1 MIFYFSG
8 TGNSLY
14 AATVIGDN
22 TCDCIVDISHALK
35 SGNMSYRIK
44 NGERIGFVFPAYYSG
59 LPTIVSEFIEN
70 VNIIAD
76 DDCYTFAVITCGGS
90 AAGADMMFR
99 DRMSAVSMHVD
110 CVYELKMP
118 DNYVIIYNPPTE
130 TDAAEKMKS
139 AKADLFD
146 IIEDIGKNKKGGYKS
161 SAAGKIM
168 SVVMQTAYGLM
179 RNTKKFYADDKCVSC
194 GKCAENCPI
203 DIIELVDGKPVWTKG
218 KCVHCT
224 SCINRCP
231 AKAIQYGK
239 ATEKRCRYTN
249 DIINQ

>member
-22 TCDCIVDISHALK
+22 TCDCIVDISQAMK
-35 SGNMSYRIK
+35 SGNMSFRIK
-44 NGERIGFVFPAYYSG
+44 DGEKIGFVFPAYYSG
-59 LPTIVSEFIEN
+59 LPSIVADFIEN

-76 DDCYTFAVITCGGS
+76 DDSYTFAVITCGAS
-90 AAGADMMFR
+90 ASGADMMFR
-99 DRMSAVSMHVD
+99 DRMSNATLHVD

-118 DNYVIIYNPPTE
+118 DNYVVIYNPSTE
-130 TDAAEKMKS
+130 KESAEKMKN

-146 IIEDIGKNKKGGYKS
+146 IVENINKCKKGGYKS

-168 SVVMQTAYGLM
+168 SAVMQTAYGLM
-179 RNTKKFYADDKCVSC
+179 RNTKKFYADDKCISC
-194 GKCAENCPI
+194 GKCTENCPI
-203 DIIELVDGKPVWTKG
+203 DIIEIVDGKPVWTKG

-224 SCINRCP
+224 ACINRCP
-231 AKAIQYGK
+231 VKAIQYGK
-239 ATEKRCRYTN
+239 ATIKRNRYVN
-249 DIINQ
+249 DMMK